1 MELGISGRT
10 ALVGGGSSGLGLG
23 AARALAAE
31 GVRVAIGARDP
42 EKLAKAKAK
51 LGGDAIAIEADLSS
65 VDGALDFARAGRDA
79 LGSVDILIPNAGG
92 PPPGN
97 FASTDLS
104 AYPGALDLNLL
115 STIALCKELVP
126 AMQER
131 GWGRVVAITSI
142 AVREP
147 MAFLILSNTARAGL
161 TGFLKTLAREVAAN
175 GVTVNSVLPGVHD
188 TPRVRGVGGDSSER
202 LKAMARRIPAGRIG
216 NANEFGHVVA
226 FLCSQHAGFVT
237 GTALAVDGGQD
248 QHLL

>member
-1 MELGISGRT
+1 MDLGLRDRT

-42 EKLAKAKAK
+42 EKLERARAE
-51 LGGDAIAIEADLSS
+51 LGYYAIAIEADLST
-65 VDGALDFARAGRDA
+65 VEGAIRFARAGQAA
-79 LGSVDILIPNAGG
+79 LGQVDILVPNAGG

-97 FASTDLS
+97 FASTDLA
-104 AYPGALDLNLL
+104 AYPGALDLSLL

-126 AMQER
+126 GMQER

-161 TGFLKTLAREVAAN
+161 TGFLKTLAREVAPD

-188 TPRVRGVGGDSSER
+188 TPRVRAVGGDSSER
-202 LKAMARRIPAGRIG
+202 LEAMAQRIPAGRIG
-216 NANEFGHVVA
+216 DADEFGHVVA
-226 FLCSQHAGFVT
+226 FLCSQHAAFVT